1 MNNFTIKERM
11 GKLSDEE
18 LVEELL
24 NASYDYK
31 GSCYQKDKDIY
42 LAHKAELISRL
53 TAGEEAIKKVKELE
67 KELKKWEESRDG
79 VMSHVEELELKV
91 MNLRCCGNCK
101 RYYDNGMQTY
111 CFANKTVKASR
122 PNYCCD
128 NWRFD
133 GKKERNRSSY

>member
-42 LAHKAELISRL
+42 LAHKAELIFRL
-53 TAGEEAIKKVKELE
+53 TAGEN
-67 KELKKWEESRDG
+67 LK
-79 VMSHVEELELKV
+79 
-91 MNLRCCGNCK
+91 CCGNCVLYAK
-101 RYYDNGMQTY
+101 LDCPECKVYHTWKT
-111 CFANKTVKASR
+111 ANKSCHVW
-122 PNYCCD
+122 N
-128 NWRFD
+128 FD
-133 GKKERNRSSY
+133 ELTKQEREL